1 MGTQQGQQ
9 HWRAS
14 ATAEGR
20 VLGQAWTAG
29 AQTRLRH
36 PGWTHSTQSP
46 PPALLTPGSSRSY
59 FKLRVQSLGEGGSQA
74 VSQLCW
80 QDWDDSRL
88 SSLCSGE
95 IPALQLSPAPSMDG
109 SSSFADFGTRLS
121 TEQGFADPLC
131 TGLGTGLLQPH
142 RVMPKT
148 LEVLLGV
155 CRTPGC
161 DTWSRDQHP
170 DTHLCSEGGGVPSLT
185 HSGGPPKCLGR
196 PPLKV
201 PFSVNF
207 KPVSSRIFY

>member
-1 MGTQQGQQ
+1 M
-9 HWRAS
+9 
-14 ATAEGR
+14 
-20 VLGQAWTAG
+20 
-29 AQTRLRH
+29 
-36 PGWTHSTQSP
+36 
-46 PPALLTPGSSRSY
+46 
-59 FKLRVQSLGEGGSQA
+59 
-74 VSQLCW
+74 SQLCW

-121 TEQGFADPLC
+121 TEQGFAEPLC

-142 RVMPKT
+142 RVMPKA

-170 DTHLCSEGGGVPSLT
+170 DTHLCSEGGGAQPNPLRGAPKVPWEA
-185 HSGGPPKCLGR
+185 PPQSAFLCELQTCLFQDILLRKLYKCLKIC
-196 PPLKV
+196 L
-201 PFSVNF
+201 
-207 KPVSSRIFY
+207 